1 MTADT
6 TVTAAFSGR
15 IAASIG
21 VFRPSTGEWLLDV
34 DGNGAFDGCDV
45 DRCSEVLGEQGDLPV
60 VGAWTNSDTTF
71 LGVFDPITASWYLD
85 LNGNGMLDGC
95 EVDTCGYSLGEPGDL
110 PVVGD
115 WTGNGQKRLGVY
127 RPSTRKWYFDIN
139 GNGNLDSCTTDI
151 CTKSFGAAGDL
162 PVVGDWTGSGK
173 DKIGV
178 FRPSTGKWV
187 LDTNG
192 NRTVNT
198 CSKDRCITSFGLP
211 GDLPVVGDWNG
222 TGKDKVGIFRPA
234 TGDWLLDF
242 NGNGKWEGCDVDACL
257 SFGQSGDLPVVG
269 KW

>member
-1 MTADT
+1 
-6 TVTAAFSGR
+6 
-15 IAASIG
+15 
-21 VFRPSTGEWLLDV
+21 
-34 DGNGAFDGCDV
+34 
-45 DRCSEVLGEQGDLPV
+45 
-60 VGAWTNSDTTF
+60 
-71 LGVFDPITASWYLD
+71 
-85 LNGNGMLDGC
+85 
-95 EVDTCGYSLGEPGDL
+95 
-110 PVVGD
+110 VVGD

-173 DKIGV
+173 DKIGI

-187 LDTNG
+187 LDLNG
-192 NRTVNT
+192 NRIADR
-198 CSKDRCITSFGLP
+198 CSKDRCFDSFGLP

-222 TGKDKVGIFRPA
+222 TGKDKIGIFRPA